1 MRRLARAWL
10 RRTPLLPRRA
20 RMALALACAAGAVAI
35 VAAAPQGSQAQ
46 EPSQRAQGVSP
57 SDTRV
62 DPALA
67 PAGRALFVDG
77 CSSCHGL
84 DARGI
89 KGTAPALVGVGPGP
103 VDFYLRTGR
112 MPLADPRDQ
121 PLRGRP
127 IYAPSEISAI
137 VSYVASLGGPR
148 QIPRTNPA
156 AGSLSQG
163 FHLFTEHCAGC
174 HQVVAQG
181 GLTIEAQVP
190 PLQVSKPTDIAE
202 AVRMGPY
209 LMPKFPQ
216 SQIDQQQ
223 LNSIARYVLYT
234 RDPDDRGGWSIGHIG
249 PIPEG
254 MVAWLLAGSALLLV
268 IRLTGERNEL

>member
-1 MRRLARAWL
+1 MRRLVRAWL
-10 RRTPLLPRRA
+10 RRTPLLPRRV
-20 RMALALACAAGAVAI
+20 RVALAVACAAGAVAV
-35 VAAAPQGSQAQ
+35 VAFAPQRSQAQ
-46 EPSQRAQGVSP
+46 SQRPP
-57 SDTRV
+57 SVPPTQTRV

-67 PAGRALFVDG
+67 PEGRALFVDG

-89 KGTAPALVGVGPGP
+89 KGTAPSLVGVGPGP

-121 PLRGRP
+121 PQRGRP
-127 IYAPSEISAI
+127 IYQASEISAI
-137 VSYVASLGGPR
+137 ASYVASLGGSQQLPR
-148 QIPRTNPA
+148 ANPA

-163 FHLFTEHCAGC
+163 FSLFTEHCAGC

-190 PLQVSKPTDIAE
+190 SLQKSKPTDIAE

-209 LMPKFPQ
+209 LMPKFPP
-216 SQIDQQQ
+216 SQINQHQ
-223 LNSIARYVLYT
+223 LDSIARYVVYT

-254 MVAWLLAGSALLLV
+254 MVAWLLAGAALVLV
-268 IRLTGERNEL
+268 IRLIGERNEI